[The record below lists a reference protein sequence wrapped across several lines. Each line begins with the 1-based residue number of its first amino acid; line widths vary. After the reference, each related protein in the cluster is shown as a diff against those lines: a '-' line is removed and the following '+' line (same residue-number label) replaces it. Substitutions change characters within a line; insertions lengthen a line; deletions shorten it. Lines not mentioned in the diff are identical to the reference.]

1 MDRPQTR
8 YVAVGDADVAYQ
20 VVGEGPV
27 DLLYCFGLGSHIELF
42 WDIPHISDF
51 LEKLASFSRLVIF
64 DRRGVGASD
73 GIPSGAIPT
82 WEEWAEDIGAVLD
95 AVGSK
100 RAALFAR
107 SDAGPMAMLYS
118 ASHPERVSA
127 LILYNTT
134 ARYLVADDYPIGY
147 SQESVDAVVEL
158 IRTSWGTA
166 DSVILNNP
174 SLVDDT
180 HQLNLFTKLLRSSV
194 TPRSAAAQYEYLL
207 QNGEARHVLP
217 LIQVPTLVF
226 SLPEN
231 PIISIEHGRYLASHI
246 ENAKFVELPGAGIYP
261 GARDP
266 ELVEMI
272 AEFVTGERPVIEV
285 DRILTTVLFTDIV
298 GSTEL
303 ATKVGDH
310 RWSELLNTHNEI
322 VRSELHHFRG
332 QEIDTAGDG
341 FFAIFDGPARAIR
354 CARAIRD
361 GLRADGFEIRA
372 GLHTGEV
379 ELVEGGV
386 RGLTVHIGAR
396 IGAAA
401 KASQILVSRTVA
413 DLIVGSGIKLDDQG
427 EHTLKGA
434 PGAWR
439 LFAVSD

>member
-8 YVAVGDADVAYQ
+8 YVAVGEADVAYQ
-20 VVGEGPV
+20 VVGGGSI

-42 WDIPHISDF
+42 WDIPYIADF
-51 LEKLASFSRLVIF
+51 LERLASFSRLVLF

-73 GIPSGAIPT
+73 GVPNGAIPT

-100 RAALFAR
+100 RAALLAR

-118 ASHPERVSA
+118 ATHPERVSA
-127 LILYNTT
+127 LILYNTS

-147 SQESVDAVVEL
+147 SQGSVDAVVEL
-158 IRTSWGTA
+158 MRTSWGTS
-166 DSVILNNP
+166 DLVTLNNP
-174 SLVDDT
+174 SLAHDA
-180 HQLNLFTKLLRSSV
+180 HQLNLLTKLLRSSV
-194 TPRSAAAQYEYLL
+194 TPRSAAAQYDYLL
-207 QNGEARHVLP
+207 RNGEARHVLP

-226 SLPEN
+226 ALSEN
-231 PIISIEHGRYLASHI
+231 PVISIDHGRYLASHI
-246 ENAKFVELPGAGIYP
+246 DKAKLVELPGAGIYP
-261 GARDP
+261 GANDP
-266 ELVEMI
+266 GLVETI

-303 ATKVGDH
+303 AAKVGDH
-310 RWSELLNTHNEI
+310 RWSEILNAHNEV

-361 GLRADGFEIRA
+361 GLRSHGLEIRA

-379 ELVEGGV
+379 ELVDAGV

-396 IGAAA
+396 IGATA
-401 KASQILVSRTVA
+401 KANQILVSRTVA

-427 EHTLKGA
+427 EHTLKGV

-439 LFAVSD
+439 LFAVND